1 MESERSGSEEGQE
14 GERSELDGGK
24 GERRVPLAGAPA
36 SPALV
41 RPVELAP
48 CRSEEG
54 RERGGFGRKWGRS
67 RRHHRE
73 QQEKGEELGFSV
85 APVTLFYTMRA

>member
-67 RRHHRE
+67 RHHHRE
-73 QQEKGEELGFSV
+73 QHEEGEELGFSV
-85 APVTLFYTMRA
+85 LR

>member
-1 MESERSGSEEGQE
+1 
-14 GERSELDGGK
+14 
-24 GERRVPLAGAPA
+24 VPLAGAPA

-73 QQEKGEELGFSV
+73 QQEKGEEVGFSV
-85 APVTLFYTMRA
+85 LR